1 VRGGGEEDVFK
12 WMRKKQSIKNV
23 GKVLQSTIRMTTFTK
38 LYGKLLN
45 YLGQIE
51 VLREKLKA
59 KSLSIIRQ
67 VKKQVK
73 TYYSLLIAYLDNFF
87 DPETKSF

>member
-1 VRGGGEEDVFK
+1 VGVKAVLLSERGRGGRCFQVDE
-12 WMRKKQSIKNV
+12 KKQSIKNV

-51 VLREKLKA
+51 VLREKLRA
-59 KSLSIIRQ
+59 KVLVSLD
-67 VKKQVK
+67 K
-73 TYYSLLIAYLDNFF
+73 
-87 DPETKSF
+87 